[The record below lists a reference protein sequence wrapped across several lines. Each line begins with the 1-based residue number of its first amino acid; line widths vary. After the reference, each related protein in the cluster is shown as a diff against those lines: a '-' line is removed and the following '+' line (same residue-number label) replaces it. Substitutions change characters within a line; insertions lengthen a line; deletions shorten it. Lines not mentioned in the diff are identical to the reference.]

1 MHPIKISGILQTSCF
16 FLLHVLSTLCFFVIC
31 CSCCSLYQT
40 FCRFY
45 YLTITL
51 YVAKIKFS
59 SYSWIIFN
67 VQVFELNERTHSQL
81 EYSKVCFRSFIGYF
95 LWISFRFFIA
105 PARREPVES
114 EDTPNVVSNNLSA
127 KGFTSADGSQSKGE
141 KFNLVFTI
149 TMIYDEIC
157 SINFEGCCNSLGT

>member
-1 MHPIKISGILQTSCF
+1 MHPIKINGILQNSCF

-67 VQVFELNERTHSQL
+67 VQVFELNERTHSQW

-114 EDTPNVVSNNLSA
+114 EEFYFCRRKPVKRWKIQFSFHHYNDLWW
-127 KGFTSADGSQSKGE
+127 DLQ
-141 KFNLVFTI
+141 
-149 TMIYDEIC
+149 Y
-157 SINFEGCCNSLGT
+157 